1 MTRILAF
8 DPSGNFHEGKGTTGV
23 AIAEGDQPISVGR
36 IHAGDFKADVDY
48 WKAHTD
54 LIGEL
59 SPDYFVFEGYRLYNH
74 KGMAAS
80 SQANSILETPQLI
93 GILKLTAH
101 TQGIPTQIYFAKD
114 VKTRWSD
121 DVLVNKGLLVPQ
133 GDRLLFNGRPT
144 VTHERDALRHLMHF
158 IRYGGK

>member
-1 MTRILAF
+1 
-8 DPSGNFHEGKGTTGV
+8 
-23 AIAEGDQPISVGR
+23 
-36 IHAGDFKADVDY
+36 
-48 WKAHTD
+48 
-54 LIGEL
+54 
-59 SPDYFVFEGYRLYNH
+59 
-74 KGMAAS
+74 MAAS
-80 SQANSILETPQLI
+80 TQANSILETPQLI

-101 TQGIPTQIYFAKD
+101 SLKIPNQIYFAKD

>member
-36 IHAGDFKADVDY
+36 IHAGDFKSAVEY
-48 WKAHTD
+48 WQA
-54 LIGEL
+54 
-59 SPDYFVFEGYRLYNH
+59 DYFVFECYRLYNH

-80 SQANSILETPQLI
+80 TQANSILETPQLI
-93 GILKLTAH
+93 GILKLTSHALK
-101 TQGIPTQIYFAKD
+101 IPTQIYFAKD